1 MRHVY
6 LTDGDDLQVKAY
18 LLPGGGAVQTFW
30 EARMLPLHNN
40 SQRQGVQI
48 SRWAKTLGLS
58 DAYVS
63 QHVRRSATAIAKR
76 RRLSALAAP
85 DAPGPMLDAGLVA
98 APPQAAAGLAAA
110 PLQQGAGLAA
120 APPQAGAGMA
130 AAPPQAEA
138 GLVAPPPDLAG
149 GDAAADT
156 FGPGMP
162 ELTISTELALL
173 LLAKSASRAN
183 GTQENAAKALAA
195 VLRRCLPDEPAEIAL
210 RVGQGDGAVSFGIP
224 LHNGGLDC
232 RAVLL
237 AGEQNDVHKQ
247 WRQLL
252 RRLRADTQ
260 QLGLA
265 ELIHQSLL
273 AGPPL
278 CQALCAAAAPA
289 VDATVAALAGRN
301 ELPADPLR
309 AGVEAIKGRKTLR
322 RLDPAI
328 RDAVA
333 DVGAAGPAA
342 LTLMQRTQSR
352 LFQRFNKARTQLAV
366 DRKLAAYQ
374 AVARARAKAGPPRVA
389 LAFDASRVG
398 QDKTLVTACW
408 LPDAQLGFWLPPQV
422 GPLACP
428 GHGLWCRRR
437 HIRSRLTNW
446 QDPVAHAKMTCLP
459 LRRVCPRDMFAPTT
473 CLPST

>member
-6 LTDGDDLQVKAY
+6 VKDGDALQVKVY
-18 LLPGGGAVQTFW
+18 LLPGGGALQTFW
-30 EARMLPLHNN
+30 EARTLPLPNN
-40 SQRQGVQI
+40 SQRQGVQV
-48 SRWAKTLGLS
+48 SRWAKSLGLS
-58 DAYVS
+58 DVYIS
-63 QHVRRSATAIAKR
+63 QHVQRSATAIAKR

-85 DAPGPMLDAGLVA
+85 DAPGPMLDAGLAA

-110 PLQQGAGLAA
+110 PLQEGAGLAA

-130 AAPPQAEA
+130 AAPPRAEA
-138 GLVAPPPDLAG
+138 GLVAAPHPALAG
-149 GDAAADT
+149 GDAAAGAP
-156 FGPGMP
+156 GPGVP
-162 ELTISTELALL
+162 ELAISTELALL
-173 LLAKSASRAN
+173 LLARSASRAN
-183 GTQENAAKALAA
+183 GGAQENAAKVLAA
-195 VLRRCLPDEPAEIAL
+195 VLRLCLPDEPMEIAL

-237 AGEQNDVHKQ
+237 AGEQNGARKL

-252 RRLRADTQ
+252 KRLRADTQ

-273 AGPPL
+273 AGAPL
-278 CQALCAAAAPA
+278 CQALCAAVAPA
-289 VDATVAALAGRN
+289 VDATVAALAGKD
-301 ELPADPLR
+301 ELLADPLR
-309 AGVEAIKGRKTLR
+309 AGVEAIRGRKTLR

-328 RDAVA
+328 RDAIA

-342 LTLMQRTQSR
+342 LALMQRARSG
-352 LFQRFNKARTQLAV
+352 LFERFKKARTQFAV

-374 AVARARAKAGPPRVA
+374 AVARARAQAGPPRVA

-408 LPDAQLGFWLPPQV
+408 LPDAQLAFWLPPQV
-422 GPLACP
+422 GPLAFP

-437 HIRSRLTNW
+437 QTHSRLTNW
-446 QDPVAHAKMTCLP
+446 QDPVARAKMTCLP
-459 LRRVCPRDMFAPTT
+459 SPGKQRRSHRTQT
-473 CLPST
+473 